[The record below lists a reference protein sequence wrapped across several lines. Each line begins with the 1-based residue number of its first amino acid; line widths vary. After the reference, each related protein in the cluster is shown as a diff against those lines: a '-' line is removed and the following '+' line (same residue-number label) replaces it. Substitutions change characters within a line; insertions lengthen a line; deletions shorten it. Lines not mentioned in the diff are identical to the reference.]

1 MENVEDMFVKI
12 FEVGPQGIL
21 IDMNHQTTMDM
32 AKFDIEN
39 CNYNFEYG
47 KAYVCLPVFIG
58 SNERAHK

>member
-32 AKFDIEN
+32 AKLNIEN

-47 KAYVCLPVFIG
+47 KDYVCLPVFTG
-58 SNERAHK
+58 KRKKG